1 MLNSQLNILFN
12 VLKWITQLLK
22 RGVFYASSVAILL
35 IFFYKMYIWNMK
47 RRKAVQT
54 IALGVGGLGLLTHCN
69 STASAP
75 PVLDDKD
82 QQIVGLLTEAI
93 LPSKTE
99 AFPTPETRM
108 QFVLN
113 QIDGALTSEEL
124 KGYKQGL
131 TIFKGLVE
139 QTFFKPYEDLDFDTQ
154 NYTIERALGHPG
166 QLGFFMQKN
175 RQWSMRH
182 FMTSE
187 RYMNEF
193 LNYEFIPN
201 RYLGCILV

>member
-1 MLNSQLNILFN
+1 
-12 VLKWITQLLK
+12 
-22 RGVFYASSVAILL
+22 
-35 IFFYKMYIWNMK
+35 MK

-54 IALGVGGLGLLTHCN
+54 IAMGVGGLSLLSHCN
-69 STASAP
+69 SNLSGP
-75 PVLDDKD
+75 PVLEDKD
-82 QQIVGLLTEAI
+82 QKLVGLLTEAI

-99 AFPTPETRM
+99 SFPTPETRM
-108 QFVLN
+108 QFILN
-113 QIDGALTSEEL
+113 QIDGALTAEEL

-131 TIFKGLVE
+131 KIYKGLVE
-139 QTFFKPYEDLDFDTQ
+139 RTFLKPYEDLDFDIQ
-154 NYTIERALGHPG
+154 NYTIKRALGHPG